1 MLRINILI
9 ILKGFFFFLSQV
21 VWEALKNIHILFF
34 FSFLLQNTSE
44 SHSCARSLLLADRM
58 QIVVI
63 LSEFFNSTWHKA
75 NCASK

>member
-9 ILKGFFFFLSQV
+9 ILKAFFFFVSSCM
-21 VWEALKNIHILFF
+21 EALKNIHIVFF

-44 SHSCARSLLLADRM
+44 SHSCARSLLMADRM